1 MEASVLFMAFAFG
14 IHIAL
19 VNLGIAFSTLVP
31 YLKWRGEKSGDPG
44 LVEVSRELMRFYAA
58 TYALGGV
65 FGTAFT
71 VFLLSFYPGFIGFAG
86 HLLLVPFGLS
96 AVFIIIHFF
105 SIVAYWYGWGRFEA
119 RLHNLIGIVL
129 ALSAYLIPLGFRATF
144 AFLNTPQGLRFAEAD
159 GYRAYLDLAEALGNP
174 TFLPLYLKSL
184 VGALTAGLLAVSGSY
199 AYRALRKGQMEEA
212 WRRLIENTL
221 PWAMFGLAAMAALG
235 FWYVV
240 SLSGVEYKFNNIFGG
255 LGWRVGSGAIY
266 HDYSWL
272 FLLKMALVAIQ
283 VLVII
288 YVFHEKTTG
297 ASGLSGRSLK
307 LLVLAGGAGL
317 LTIVAG
323 EYLNAFSQYPYF
335 VADITDPAVLSS
347 VPEPLR
353 PMLASILDLTRTN
366 PLASGRGLVVLTLG
380 VMGALLV
387 AAGFFLY
394 ILLYGKERV
403 DR

>member
-1 MEASVLFMAFAFG
+1 MEASVLFMAFTFG
-14 IHIAL
+14 IHIVL

-96 AVFIIIHFF
+96 AVFIVIHFF
-105 SIVAYWYGWGRFEA
+105 SIVAYWYGWERFEA

-159 GYRAYLDLAEALGNP
+159 GRAYLDLAEALGNP

-199 AYRALRKGQMEEA
+199 AYRALRKGRMEKA
-212 WRRLIENTL
+212 WRMLIENLL
-221 PWAMFGLAAMAALG
+221 PWAMLGLAAMATLG
-235 FWYVV
+235 FWYVI

-255 LGWRVGSGAIY
+255 LGWSIGSGAIY
-266 HDYSWL
+266 NDYSWL

-283 VLVII
+283 VLAII
-288 YVFHEKTTG
+288 YVFHEKITG
-297 ASGLSGRSLK
+297 APELSERSLK

-353 PMLASILDLTRTN
+353 PMLASILDLTRIN
-366 PLASGRGLVVLTLG
+366 PLASARSLVVLTLG

-387 AAGFFLY
+387 AVVFFLY
-394 ILLYGKERV
+394 ILLYSNERE
-403 DR
+403 DG

>member
-1 MEASVLFMAFAFG
+1 MEASVLFMAFTFG
-14 IHIAL
+14 IHIVL

-31 YLKWRGEKSGDPG
+31 YLKWRGEKSGDSG
-44 LVEVSRELMRFYAA
+44 LVKVSRELMRFYAA

-86 HLLLVPFGLS
+86 HLLLIPFGIS

-105 SIVAYWYGWGRFEA
+105 SIAAYWYGWERLNV

-144 AFLNTPQGLRFAEAD
+144 AFLNIPQGLRFLEAD
-159 GYRAYLDLAEALGNP
+159 GYKAYLDLTEALGNP

-199 AYRALRKGQMEEA
+199 AYRVLRRGHMEEA

-221 PWAMFGLAAMAALG
+221 PWAMLGLAAMAALG
-235 FWYVV
+235 FWYAI

-255 LGWRVGSGAIY
+255 LGWSVGSGIIY

-272 FLLKMALVAIQ
+272 FLVKMALVAIQ
-283 VLVII
+283 VLAIA
-288 YVFHEKTTG
+288 YVFHEKITG
-297 ASGLSGRSLK
+297 APELSERSLK
-307 LLVLAGGAGL
+307 LLVLAGSAGL
-317 LTIVAG
+317 MTIVMG

-347 VPEPLR
+347 IPEPLQ
-353 PMLASILDLTRTN
+353 PTLASILDLTRTN
-366 PLASGRGLVVLTLG
+366 PLASGSGLLALTIG
-380 VMGALLV
+380 AMGALLV
-387 AAGFFLY
+387 AALFFLY
-394 ILLYGKERV
+394 VLLYGKEREG
-403 DR
+403 